1 VGSGCKNPSN
11 TSYQFYEEAETRR
24 APGSPVV
31 MRRYNWKKV
40 LGEGYCGEAQY
51 TAKRNFPTG
60 SPISPSGPSISGL
73 VITHSPAYW
82 TFMADEKTQVSVAA
96 YIPKDSSTDAAI
108 SLPGVLA
115 RKVRYTVFIEKPI
128 SDYSST
134 QEICSSKDIDQGEHS
149 NVFVDLGSCQMNKSD
164 KVRVVLSFVENTG
177 ARGEFK
183 FVADVVRFMLV
194 TKN

>member
-1 VGSGCKNPSN
+1 
-11 TSYQFYEEAETRR
+11 
-24 APGSPVV
+24 
-31 MRRYNWKKV
+31 M
-40 LGEGYCGEAQY
+40 
-51 TAKRNFPTG
+51 
-60 SPISPSGPSISGL
+60 
-73 VITHSPAYW
+73 H
-82 TFMADEKTQVSVAA
+82 
-96 YIPKDSSTDAAI
+96 
-108 SLPGVLA
+108 PGVLA